1 MAPKATQRRQ
11 CTWKTLQVGVLLAFY
26 IHLVHLGDAHGA
38 HSCGSIP
45 EGVEASPPPA
55 LLGFE
60 QCREGQSVL
69 DTQTLPYKFR
79 GDDAFDETKL
89 MAELP

>member
-1 MAPKATQRRQ
+1 MATKASQRRQ
-11 CTWKTLQVGVLLAFY
+11 YTWKTLEVGIFLAFY

-38 HSCGSIP
+38 HSCRNMP
-45 EGVEASPPPA
+45 KGVEASPPQT

-60 QCREGQSVL
+60 QCREDQSVL
-69 DTQTLPYKFR
+69 DTQTVPYRFR
-79 GDDAFDETKL
+79 GDDAFEGTKL

>member
-1 MAPKATQRRQ
+1 MSPKATQRRQ
-11 CTWKTLQVGVLLAFY
+11 YTWKTLEVGIFLAFY

-45 EGVEASPPPA
+45 EGVEASPPQA

-60 QCREGQSVL
+60 QCREGHSVL

-79 GDDAFDETKL
+79 GDDAFDETTL

>member
-1 MAPKATQRRQ
+1 MF
-11 CTWKTLQVGVLLAFY
+11 LAFY
-26 IHLVHLGDAHGA
+26 ICLVHLGDAHGV

-45 EGVEASPPPA
+45 EGVEASPPQA

-60 QCREGQSVL
+60 QCRESQSVL

-79 GDDAFDETKL
+79 GDGAFDEAKL
-89 MAELP
+89 MTELP